1 MTDLRDAVDA
11 AVRRRR
17 AIAVDLLVV
26 IGLVGGLWCL
36 FDVRN
41 FDNWLYYVVLF
52 GAVVVYATLVP
63 FGALG
68 ADDAVSPD
76 DAGDTTR
83 PNDADE

>member
-26 IGLVGGLWCL
+26 LGLVGGLWWL
-36 FDVRN
+36 FDARN

-52 GAVVVYATLVP
+52 GAVVVYATIVP

-68 ADDAVSPD
+68 ADDA
-76 DAGDTTR
+76 
-83 PNDADE
+83 DE